1 MNVLVV
7 TQLFMTLNDLKEHIV
22 ERDSLTLVFA
32 NKHLNVNRSKGSKG
46 SYRQQF
52 PLFQLNIECRDLVR
66 HRSQVCCPADL

>member
-32 NKHLNVNRSKGSKG
+32 NKHLNVNRKI
-46 SYRQQF
+46 F
-52 PLFQLNIECRDLVR
+52 R
-66 HRSQVCCPADL
+66 HWPYQSDNNVTLD